1 MSKNWFHSWDADRH
15 SGHSMFLWQIASENF
30 KAKPMQKLN
39 DIDLFEVNLRMKRV
53 SDSRTSQSHVR
64 RMLTFKNTV
73 NKQSPC
79 QKHSPDSF
87 LSLILVDTEKWLW
100 NLLRENS
107 ELRASNSVSEH
118 RNELLQ
124 NLQNKKLWN
133 S

>member
-1 MSKNWFHSWDADRH
+1 MSKNCFHSWDADRH
-15 SGHSMFLWQIASENF
+15 SGHSVFLWQRASENF

-39 DIDLFEVNLRMKRV
+39 DIDLFQVNLRMKRV
-53 SDSRTSQSHVR
+53 SDSRTSQAHVR

-79 QKHSPDSF
+79 RRHSPDSF
-87 LSLILVDTEKWLW
+87 LSFLVDTEKRLL